1 MLISGA
7 AMCLVAMSGWFM
19 SSDFMKEFYNFAGEH
34 PIVACFLG
42 LVVAGIICSIVES
55 ITKIFRK

>member
-1 MLISGA
+1 
-7 AMCLVAMSGWFM
+7 M